1 MEARIEERV
10 RAGEVK
16 KLRQCIA
23 FCGPTSTGKTYK
35 AYALLK
41 RLSFPVESIYL
52 KNPSNIW
59 WDGYDPAVHRAV
71 VVEEFGR
78 DVFNTALHNMW
89 LQITNPEHYV
99 QLYRAEIKGRH
110 TLINP
115 EIIIFTSISLPGTWI
130 QSVDHAD
137 SGEQF
142 ESRIHVVKCA
152 KVYPRKASKLTDAAV
167 KAALASVVSSDAR

>member
-16 KLRQCIA
+16 RLRQCIA

-41 RLSFPVESIYL
+41 RLEFPTESVYL
-52 KNPSNIW
+52 KAPSNLW

-78 DVFNTALHNMW
+78 DVFNGALHSMW
-89 LQITNPEHYV
+89 LQILNPEPYV

-115 EIIIFTSISLPGTWI
+115 EIIIFTSITSPESWI

-137 SGEQF
+137 SGEQYVT
-142 ESRIHVVKCA
+142 RLHVVQCK
-152 KVYPRKASKLTDAAV
+152 KVFPRKASKLSDAAV
-167 KAALASVVSSDAR
+167 KAALLSVLSSSAV